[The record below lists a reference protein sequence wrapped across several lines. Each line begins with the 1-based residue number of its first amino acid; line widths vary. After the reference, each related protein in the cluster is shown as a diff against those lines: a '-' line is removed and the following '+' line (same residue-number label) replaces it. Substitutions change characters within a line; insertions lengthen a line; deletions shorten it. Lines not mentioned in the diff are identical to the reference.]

1 MKHDISY
8 LRINEEDFFDY
19 PEISAFESFNDKMD
33 LLNKAKVVE
42 GNSKSPEMTN
52 SDYLV
57 AFSSKSENYCVGI
70 VDMIDSTK
78 ISASIGNARASRY
91 YQIFLNSM
99 AKIVNR
105 FGGRVIKNIGDCLL
119 FYFPESKN
127 SNNKFGFMSSLECML
142 AMTEA
147 NDYICSKLHSEGLP
161 RIDYRISADYGQILI
176 MKTSNSSN
184 LDMIGP
190 PVNMCTKI
198 NRLSPKNR
206 GVIGG
211 DLFEIVKR
219 FDEYSFKS
227 VGSYS
232 LGFKQ
237 SYPIFTISRN
247 N

>member
-8 LRINEEDFFDY
+8 LGISEEGFFDY
-19 PEISAFESFNDKMD
+19 PEINTFELTNGKKDLPDKVGIQD
-33 LLNKAKVVE
+33 K
-42 GNSKSPEMTN
+42 NSQDSVMTN

-57 AFSSKSENYCVGI
+57 AFSTKSESYCVGI
-70 VDMIDSTK
+70 VDMVGSTK

-105 FGGRVIKNIGDCLL
+105 FGGRVIKNVGDCLL

-127 SNNKFGFMSSLECML
+127 HNNKFGFMSSLECII
-142 AMTEA
+142 AMRDA
-147 NDYICSKLHSEGLP
+147 NKYICSKLASEQLP
-161 RIDYRISADYGQILI
+161 RVDYRISIDYGQTLI
-176 MKTSNSSN
+176 MRTNDSSN

-190 PVNMCTKI
+190 PVNMCAKI
-198 NRLSPKNR
+198 NKLSPKNE

-211 DLFEIVKR
+211 DLFEMVKK
-219 FDEYSFKS
+219 FKDYSFKLI
-227 VGSYS
+227 GDYS

-237 SYPIFTISRN
+237 SYPVYTISRT
-247 N
+247 